1 MSKTSLT
8 RADFRTKN
16 QKHMTADGTFKI
28 FAIICSVVENN
39 VICIA
44 FSGSTSPNPFDLGGL
59 GTTLM
64 PTTNGSNNSNNGKRT
79 EIRCYSKRSFLRNF
93 ENDFCFFS
101 VNAATGTK
109 PKKGVQSILGEHSNL
124 VNLDELVSSTGKQQG
139 NILCAY
145 ILGDLG

>member
-16 QKHMTADGTFKI
+16 QKDMTADGTFKI
-28 FAIICSVVENN
+28 FAIIFSVVENN

-79 EIRCYSKRSFLRNF
+79 EIRCYSKRSFLQNF

-101 VNAATGTK
+101 ECCYGYETQEGSPVDPGRTLEPCQLRRTCFFN
-109 PKKGVQSILGEHSNL
+109 
-124 VNLDELVSSTGKQQG
+124 GKTTR
-139 NILCAY
+139 
-145 ILGDLG
+145 